1 MAHSLR
7 DATYLYTAVSR
18 SSCTALDIHFLCP
31 LSTHT
36 HHFFLVNIF
45 YLFIILHAII
55 IINVNVAAT
64 AAAAG
69 RFSALAPRARPQS
82 LDWIAM
88 CNGSTTV
95 QVVILIQMT
104 AVLQAMK
111 LLSSKV
117 TTMTTMMMIYTS

>member
-45 YLFIILHAII
+45 SLFIILHAII
-55 IINVNVAAT
+55 IINVNVAAA

-82 LDWIAM
+82 LDWFAM

-117 TTMTTMMMIYTS
+117 TTMTTMMMIYTL

>member
-55 IINVNVAAT
+55 IINVNVAAA